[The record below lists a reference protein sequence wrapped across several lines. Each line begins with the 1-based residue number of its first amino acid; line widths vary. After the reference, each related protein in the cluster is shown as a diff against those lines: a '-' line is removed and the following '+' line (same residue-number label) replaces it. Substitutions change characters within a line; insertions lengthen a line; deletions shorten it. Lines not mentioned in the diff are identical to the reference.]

1 MGHIML
7 ATSNEYTYFS
17 KDFKPEHQKWG
28 PPTPILHM
36 PQITNKAPITFDP
49 EAEGLIRED
58 IWMDRG

>member
-1 MGHIML
+1 MVHIIL
-7 ATSNEYTYFS
+7 ATSNEYAYFS
-17 KDFKPEHQKWG
+17 QYFKPDHQKWE

-49 EAEGLIRED
+49 EAEGLIREY